1 MFITFFREL
10 KSAGLPVTLKEYL
23 ALLEGL
29 QANVAQRRV
38 EDFYF
43 LSRTCLVKDERHLD
57 RFDRVFGHVFK
68 GLEALPEGIEAEIP
82 EEWLRLVS
90 ELHLSEEDKKL
101 IAELGGWE
109 KIMETLRKR
118 LEEQKERHAGGSKW
132 IGTGGTSPYGAYGY
146 NPVGVRIGQKES
158 RHRRAIKVWDKREF
172 KDLDETVELGTRNI
186 KIALRRLRMFARQG
200 SAEELDLEGT
210 IRGTAEKGYLDIRM
224 VPERH
229 NAVKVLMFFD
239 VGGSMDW
246 HVKCAEELFS
256 ATRSEFKHLEYYYFH
271 NCLYEEVWRNNA
283 RRGSERTPTWDVLH
297 TYPADYKVILVGDAS
312 MSPYE
317 ITHAGGSVE
326 HMNEEPGAT
335 WLDRVT
341 TSYKHCVWLNPIPE
355 EHWSW
360 TPSIAMVRG
369 LMGGRMYPLT
379 LQGLD
384 SAIGELMR

>member
-1 MFITFFREL
+1 MFTTFFHAL

-29 QANVAQRRV
+29 QADVAGRRV

-43 LSRTCLVKDERHLD
+43 LSRACLVKDERYLD
-57 RFDRVFGHVFK
+57 RFDRVFGQVFK

-90 ELHLSEEDKKL
+90 ELHLSEEDKKR

-109 KIMETLRKR
+109 KIMETLKQR

-146 NPVGVRIGQKES
+146 NPAGVRIGQKES

-186 KIALRRLRMFARQG
+186 KVALRRLRMFARQG
-200 SAEELDLEGT
+200 SAEELDLAGT

-246 HVKCAEELFS
+246 HVKGAEELFS
-256 ATRSEFKHLEYYYFH
+256 AARSEFKHLEYYYFH
-271 NCLYEEVWRNNA
+271 NCLYEELWRHNA
-283 RRGSERTPTWDVLH
+283 RRSSERTPTWDVLH
-297 TYPADYKVILVGDAS
+297 TYPADYKVIFVGDAA

-326 HMNEEPGAT
+326 HMNAEPGAT
-335 WLDRVT
+335 WLGRIT
-341 TSYKHCVWLNPIPE
+341 AAYKHCVWLNPVPE
-355 EHWSW
+355 AHWGW
-360 TPSIAMVRG
+360 TPSIGMVRT